1 MKILKYLYKG
11 NQVELGWNEINEEV
25 ARREAD
31 DGQYT
36 IEEDGQ
42 PEPGVKET
50 ADDVINALLGVTE

>member
-11 NQVELGWNEINEEV
+11 NQVEMGWNEINEEV

-42 PEPGVKET
+42 PEPEVKET
-50 ADDVINALLGVTE
+50 TEDVINALLGVTV

>member
-11 NQVELGWNEINEEV
+11 NQVEMGWNEINEEV
-25 ARREAD
+25 ARHEAD

-42 PEPGVKET
+42 PEPEVKET
-50 ADDVINALLGVTE
+50 TDDVINALLGVTE

>member
-11 NQVELGWNEINEEV
+11 NQVEMGWNEINEEV
-25 ARREAD
+25 ARHEAD

-42 PEPGVKET
+42 PEPEVKET
-50 ADDVINALLGVTE
+50 TDDVINALLGVTV